1 MPLLALDTSTGACSV
16 ALLDETGGQIISSR
30 FKLMPR
36 GHAEALAPMVSDVMR
51 DAGCKMTALARLGVT
66 TGPGTFTGV
75 RIGIAFARALAAALA
90 IPLSGISTLRAIAA
104 NVDGNLRVAAV
115 MDARRGE
122 MYMQIFKPGGE
133 AQTEPQALG
142 LSEAAEILPHEKM
155 VLVGSGAELVFAKGG
170 DPAPAWELP
179 DISPF
184 PDARNVA
191 SLLFENPG
199 YGLKPAPLYLRP
211 PDAKQ
216 PQKPAIL
223 KTASP

>member
-1 MPLLALDTSTGACSV
+1 MSLLALDTSTGACSV
-16 ALLDETGGQIISSR
+16 ALLDETGTLVSSC
-30 FKLMPR
+30 FELMPR

-51 DAGCKMTALARLGVT
+51 DAGYKMASLRRLGVT

-90 IPLSGISTLRAIAA
+90 IPLGGISTLRAIAA
-104 NVDGNLRVAAV
+104 NAAGDLPVAAV

-122 MYMQIFKPGGE
+122 VYMQIFRPGGE

-142 LSEAAEILPHEKM
+142 LSGAAEILPREEI

-170 DPAPAWELP
+170 ARAPAWKMP

-184 PDARNVA
+184 PDARSVA

-199 YGLKPAPLYLRP
+199 YGGKPAPLYLRP
-211 PDAKQ
+211 PDAKR
-216 PQKPAIL
+216 PQKSAIL